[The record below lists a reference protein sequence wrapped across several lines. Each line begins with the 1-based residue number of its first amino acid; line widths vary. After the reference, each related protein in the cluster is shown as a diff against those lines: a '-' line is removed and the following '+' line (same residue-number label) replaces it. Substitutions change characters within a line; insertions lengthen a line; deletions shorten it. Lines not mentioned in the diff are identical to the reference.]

1 MHVMST
7 EERTPTDSARRC
19 ATVARIAAAV
29 LGGYALATALSVAL
43 AGLMPGQRADAVL
56 AATLGSFAVYA
67 AAALWAFA
75 AGSARLAWL
84 GLLLPTALGAAV
96 AWLVTRGIPV

>member
-1 MHVMST
+1 MHAMST

-19 ATVARIAAAV
+19 AIVARITAAL

-56 AATLGSFAVYA
+56 AATLASFAVYA

-75 AGSARLAWL
+75 ARSARLAWL
-84 GLLLPTALGAAV
+84 GLLLPTALSAAV
-96 AWLVTRGIPV
+96 AWLVSRGIPV